1 MQTFEKLFYGL
12 FVEWYMYHFV
22 ARRRV
27 SIPRTVESY
36 KGIAMHVLRKAA

>member
-1 MQTFEKLFYGL
+1 MLTFEKLFYGL
-12 FVEWYMYHFV
+12 VVEGYVYHFV